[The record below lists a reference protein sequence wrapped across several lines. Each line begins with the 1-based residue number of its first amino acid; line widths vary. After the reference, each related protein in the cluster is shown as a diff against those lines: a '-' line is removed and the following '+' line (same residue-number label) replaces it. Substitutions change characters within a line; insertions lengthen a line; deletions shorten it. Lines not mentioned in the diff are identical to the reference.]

1 MKIKVII
8 AAHKQY
14 LMPDKDCYLPVQVGS
29 ALHKA
34 VGYTPDNTGDNISEK
49 NPYYCELTGLY
60 WAWKNLPADVIGL
73 VHYRRYMGKKNGI
86 VGLIQRYRDPLG
98 SILDGKD
105 IEKLMKKSDIIL
117 PKRRKYYIETLYS
130 HYARQEIAEK
140 YAVADCLYASSMENT
155 SEYQQTLVTLYKE
168 ARDTL
173 TMCAPEEFDEKYQQY
188 TDDFND
194 AGFADITEERKA
206 AFEDG
211 NTTRLPEAQKAA
223 E

>member
-1 MKIKVII
+1 MEIKVII

-14 LMPDKDCYLPVQVGS
+14 PMPDKDCYLPVQVGR
-29 ALHKA
+29 ALHPD
-34 VGYTPDNTGDNISEK
+34 VGYIPDNTGDNISEK

-86 VGLIQRYRDPLG
+86 VGLIQRYRNPLG

-130 HYARQEIAEK
+130 HYAHTHYAEQLDETEKIIRKK
-140 YAVADCLYASSMENT
+140 YPSYLSSYQSVIKQTYGYMFNMCIMRRDYFDKYCTCLLYTSDAAD
-155 SEYQQTLVTLYKE
+155 
-168 ARDTL
+168 D
-173 TMCAPEEFDEKYQQY
+173 
-188 TDDFND
+188 
-194 AGFADITEERKA
+194 
-206 AFEDG
+206 
-211 NTTRLPEAQKAA
+211 
-223 E
+223 